1 MPRAKKAVTK
11 KVTKKISKKTI
22 ANKKTSPKKRVTVKK
37 VKETNENIF
46 IKLLL
51 VIVIASLLLLSLVHL
66 MSKATIRTKTWD
78 GTYKNYPE
86 LLNKNAQSGN
96 GFFAEFLKENGI
108 AANDDN
114 YKIFKE
120 FKNYDGSKRAI
131 LFGEKTDKEAR
142 GIFIMDNKEN
152 RATEFEYL
160 ENKKYNYLSNVI
172 WMDANRLAYDKII
185 ENEDGIIP
193 ERNIL
198 GKNLQN
204 GLPTFLDWSN
214 YESNSE
220 VGIPL
225 DTQAFHEHGFPG
237 MDLNSDDELSTYIT
251 EVKDEVRTYNY
262 NDYLLTIAPNI
273 NNWTIEEYDLLTEE
287 YVIGISNSLLGIVN
301 DGELLLWADRCA
313 GAGVRLRE
321 DDHGYEEQVNCF
333 AAEEEILKYFK

>member
-22 ANKKTSPKKRVTVKK
+22 ANRKTSPKKKKIIKK
-37 VKETNENIF
+37 VESDNIF

-78 GTYKNYPE
+78 GTYKNYPA

-96 GFFAEFLKENGI
+96 GFFTEFLKENGI
-108 AANDDN
+108 AANDDDF
-114 YKIFKE
+114 KIFKE

-152 RATEFEYL
+152 RAGEFEYL

-172 WMDANRLAYDKII
+172 WMDANRVAYDKMIK
-185 ENEDGIIP
+185 NEDGIIP

-204 GLPTFLDWSN
+204 GLPEFLDWSN
-214 YESNSE
+214 YET
-220 VGIPL
+220 GIQSGIML
-225 DTQAFHEHGFPG
+225 DLCNTDNELAYY
-237 MDLNSDDELSTYIT
+237 LDEIKENNQILG
-251 EVKDEVRTYNY
+251 YNY
-262 NDYLLTIAPNI
+262 NDYILTTAPNL
-273 NNWTIEEYDLLTEE
+273 NNWTAKEYNTLVDE
-287 YVIGISNSLLGIVN
+287 YNCGITNVLLGVVN
-301 DGELLLWADRCA
+301 DGELLLWSDRCA
-313 GAGVRLRE
+313 GAGVRLME
-321 DDHGYEEQVNCF
+321 DDHGYEEQINCF